1 MCIQV
6 PQRSATSDAQLST
19 KSKPEQDTS
28 TASDGTDLSEQVPES
43 SRTESDQSE
52 AVQQPIIFR
61 TPAQEKLQNEISA
74 LNAELHAMECR
85 TKVGNRSKEDKEQ
98 YKNEKMKIEKKNE
111 GKSI

>member
-19 KSKPEQDTS
+19 KSEPEQDTS
-28 TASDGTDLSEQVPES
+28 TASDGTDISEQVPES

-74 LNAELHAMECR
+74 LNAELHAVENDLDALILA
-85 TKVGNRSKEDKEQ
+85 TNAPGRSVFNHVE
-98 YKNEKMKIEKKNE
+98 
-111 GKSI
+111 

>member
-19 KSKPEQDTS
+19 KSEPQQDKS
-28 TASDGTDLSEQVPES
+28 TASDGTDISEQVPES
-43 SRTESDQSE
+43 SRTESDQTE

-74 LNAELHAMECR
+74 LNA
-85 TKVGNRSKEDKEQ
+85 
-98 YKNEKMKIEKKNE
+98 
-111 GKSI
+111 